1 MAKTRRFI
9 VELESASLGN
19 GLTDAVLEAFTKAV
33 TSDRKLVGP
42 KPDAD
47 LDLGKLELRTGVDAS
62 GPTNA
67 LAVVEVAFLRA
78 AEKAGLHAT
87 VAEACVWA
95 EEEPASAAPN
105 D

>member
-1 MAKTRRFI
+1 
-9 VELESASLGN
+9 LGN
-19 GLTDAVLEAFTKAV
+19 ALTEPHVDAFTAAV
-33 TSDRKLVGP
+33 AADRKLVDP

-47 LDLGKLELRTGVDAS
+47 LDLGRLELRTGVNAA

-78 AEKAGLHAT
+78 ARKAGLQVV

-95 EEEPASAAPN
+95 DEESASAA
-105 D
+105 